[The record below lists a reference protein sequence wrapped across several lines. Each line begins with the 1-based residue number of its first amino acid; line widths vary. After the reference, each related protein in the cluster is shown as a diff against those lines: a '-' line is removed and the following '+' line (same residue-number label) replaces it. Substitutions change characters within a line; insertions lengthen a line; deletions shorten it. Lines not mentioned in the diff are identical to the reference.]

1 MTMEDQLASMTEKML
16 DLQLKYLDLQEHSSE
31 EINRLHQRINQ
42 LSTTKSDKGM
52 NKKYLSLRLIVCLS
66 N

>member
-52 NKKYLSLRLIVCLS
+52 N
-66 N
+66 